1 MGDDSSIHHP
11 ADPCDYVMI
20 NRSHLQ
26 RRDPSKGQPIV
37 YIVDDDPPMRET
49 LSSLLRSI
57 GLRVRLFESA
67 PELLQSELEDVPSC
81 LVLDIRLPGL
91 GGFDLQAELA
101 RENIHIPIVFLT
113 GHGDIQMSVRA
124 MKAGAVD
131 FLTKPFRDQ
140 DLIDA
145 VSTALDRDQKR
156 RQYEISVSDIQARF
170 ESLTAREQQVM
181 TFVTA
186 GLLNKQIAAEMRLA
200 EATVKLHRGN
210 VLRKMG
216 ARSLAHLVRMA
227 ETLGLGPT
235 GP

>member
-1 MGDDSSIHHP
+1 MSATASVNAGRMGMKSDRSQPEPLSIVRVLREHSVGNT
-11 ADPCDYVMI
+11 DNC
-20 NRSHLQ
+20 
-26 RRDPSKGQPIV
+26 PIV
-37 YIVDDDPPMRET
+37 YIVDDDPSIREM

-67 PELLQSELEDVPSC
+67 PELLQSELEDVLSC

-101 RENIHIPIVFLT
+101 RVNIHIPIVFLT

-131 FLTKPFRDQ
+131 YLSKPFRDQ

-156 RQYEISVSDIQARF
+156 RQYEMSVSDIQARF

-186 GLLNKQIAAEMRLA
+186 
-200 EATVKLHRGN
+200 
-210 VLRKMG
+210 
-216 ARSLAHLVRMA
+216 
-227 ETLGLGPT
+227 
-235 GP
+235 